1 MRRFMI
7 MCMVMIYSLL
17 SFTTISYAA
26 DFKDRVSGLAKVDGV
41 RVYTNGD
48 SKVRVVLDT
57 TKEVEY
63 RTFVLSNPTRIAIDI
78 KGAWLSPNV
87 SKATPVNSGLVG
99 KVRASQFDPTTVR
112 IVVEANVS
120 KDRYRVF
127 SLKAD
132 SANDKM
138 PRIVMDFGDLAQEE
152 VGKTPQEETISTPLP
167 EVKMRTIQLFD
178 KPGLKDKII
187 AVDPGHGGSDG
198 GAIGP
203 TGITEKEVT
212 LAVGLELKKMLEAE
226 GAKVVM
232 TRTTDVDVARP
243 NASAREELQARVD
256 IANKANATVFVSI
269 HMDAF
274 VNQEAQGTSTYIYQK
289 TNGDERLGRFVR
301 EGLIN
306 QLNTQDRKTRDCNFY
321 VVKYTTMPAT
331 LAEVAFISNPNE
343 ERLLKSSDGVR
354 KAAKGIFDG
363 LNKYFSYDK

>member
-1 MRRFMI
+1 MYKFMI
-7 MCMVMIYSLL
+7 TCMVMIYSLL
-17 SFTTISYAA
+17 GFMTISYAS
-26 DFKDRVSGLAKVDGV
+26 DFSERVSGLAKVDGV

-57 TKEVEY
+57 TKPVEY

-78 KGAWLSPNV
+78 QGAWLSPNV

-99 KVRASQFDPTTVR
+99 KVRASQYDPTTVR

-132 SANDKM
+132 TANDKM
-138 PRIVMDFGDLAQEE
+138 PRIVMDFGDLAQDE
-152 VGKTPQEETISTPLP
+152 VGKAQIEETINAPLP
-167 EVKMRTIQLFD
+167 EVTMQTIQLFD

-187 AVDPGHGGSDG
+187 AIDPGHGGSDG

-203 TGITEKEVT
+203 SGITEKEIT
-212 LAVGLELKKMLEAE
+212 LAVGLEVKKLLEE
-226 GAKVVM
+226 QGAKVVM
-232 TRTTDVDVARP
+232 TRTTDKDVARV
-243 NASAREELQARVD
+243 NASAKEELQARVD
-256 IANKANATVFVSI
+256 IANRANANVFVSI

-274 VNQEAQGTSTYIYQK
+274 VSQEAKGTSTYIYQK
-289 TNGDERLGRFVR
+289 TNGDERLGKFVR
-301 EGLIN
+301 EGLIQ

-331 LAEVAFISNPNE
+331 LAEVAFISNPTE
-343 ERLLKSSDGVR
+343 EGLLKSSIGTQ
-354 KAAKGIFDG
+354 KAAQGIVNG
-363 LNKYFSYDK
+363 LNRYFSYD